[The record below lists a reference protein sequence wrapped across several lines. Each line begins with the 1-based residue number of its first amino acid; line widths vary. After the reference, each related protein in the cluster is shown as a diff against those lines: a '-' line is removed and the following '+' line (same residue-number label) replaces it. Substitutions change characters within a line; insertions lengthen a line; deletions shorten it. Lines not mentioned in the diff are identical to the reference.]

1 MDCASLPHAARAAQ
15 LAPRGRSLPLVATL
29 ERIPLGPLEA
39 FVLTGDELRASF
51 VPAAGMIGNSLT
63 HRGEELLVQR
73 GGLDAW
79 RGSGK
84 SFGLP
89 LLHPWANRLRDW
101 RYAIAGRAVTID
113 PERGVVRP
121 DEHGLPIHGALAA
134 AEDWEVTDFGADA
147 GAAWL
152 TAALEYDRR
161 DDRLAVFPF
170 RHTLELGL
178 RLEGG
183 ALAITTT
190 VVPTG
195 ANDVPLAFGW
205 HPWLT
210 LPGAPRAEWELELPQ
225 RTELALD
232 ARNLPTGE
240 RAEAAAER
248 APLGGRVLDDH
259 FAVAADA
266 RFAIA
271 AGGREIAVEWAGG
284 YRYAQVFAPAGLE
297 IACLEPMMAPVAA
310 LSTGDDLELAPPG
323 ERASA
328 TFRMRVT

>member
-1 MDCASLPHAARAAQ
+1 M
-15 LAPRGRSLPLVATL
+15 ATL

-39 FVLTGDELRASF
+39 FVLAEGDLRASF

-63 HRGEELLVQR
+63 HRGDELLVQR
-73 GGLDAW
+73 GGLDGW

-101 RYAIAGRAVTID
+101 RYCVAGRAVTID
-113 PERGVVRP
+113 AERGVVRS

-134 AEDWEVTDFGADA
+134 AEDWEVIDSGADA

-152 TAALEYDRR
+152 TAALDYDRR

-170 RHTLELGL
+170 RHTLELAL
-178 RLEGG
+178 RLEGD

-195 ANDVPLAFGW
+195 TNEVPLAFGW

-210 LPGAPRAEWELELPQ
+210 LPGVPRAEWELELPQ
-225 RTELALD
+225 RTEFALD
-232 ARNLPTGE
+232 GRNLPTGE
-240 RAEAAAER
+240 RADAGAER
-248 APLGGRVLDDH
+248 APLGERVLDDH

-271 AGGREIAVEWAGG
+271 GGGREIAVEWAGG
-284 YRYAQVFAPAGLE
+284 YRFAQVFAPKGLA
-297 IACLEPMMAPVAA
+297 ITCLEPMMAPVAA
-310 LSTGDDLELAPPG
+310 LSTGDDLELTQQHD
-323 ERASA
+323 RASA
-328 TFRMRVT
+328 TFRVRVT